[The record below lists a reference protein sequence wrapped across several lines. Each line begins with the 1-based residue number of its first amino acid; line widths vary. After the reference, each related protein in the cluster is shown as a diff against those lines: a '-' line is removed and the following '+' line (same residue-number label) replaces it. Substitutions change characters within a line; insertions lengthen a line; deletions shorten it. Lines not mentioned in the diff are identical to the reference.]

1 MTVHEVITRRRLPHW
16 YVPGASFFVTFRLA
30 DSLPRV
36 VLESLATKRELLLR
50 QRPPSGM
57 SEQANRDRIH
67 KLLFAEYDR
76 HLDQGSDVAW
86 LKQPEVAE
94 VVRNSLYHFHGERY
108 HLMSYCIMPNHVH
121 VLFAPKTT
129 GATASETEFPTLGE
143 RADRHSPLASI
154 LHSWKSFT
162 AHEIN
167 KVLGRSGTLWQ
178 PESYDHWARDEDELE
193 RIVDYIAANPT
204 KANLAARPT
213 DFRFSSAYDRYCRDG
228 ETSGWLP
235 E

>member
-1 MTVHEVITRRRLPHW
+1 MAVHEVITRRRLPHW

-36 VLESLATKRELLLR
+36 VLESLAAKKELWLR

-57 SEQANRDRIH
+57 SDLENRTRIH

-76 HLDQGSDVAW
+76 HLDQSSEVAW
-86 LKQPEVAE
+86 LKQTEVAE
-94 VVRNSLYHFHGERY
+94 TVRKSLYHFNGERY

-121 VLFAPKTT
+121 VLFAPKLTEL
-129 GATASETEFPTLGE
+129 ADRATEFPSLGE
-143 RADRHSPLASI
+143 RIDGKSPLASI

-167 KVLGRSGTLWQ
+167 KLLGRSGTFWQ
-178 PESYDHWARDEDELE
+178 RESYDHWVRDEDELE

-204 KANLAARPT
+204 KDNLAVRPT
-213 DFRFSSAYDRYCRDG
+213 DFRFSSAYDRYRKDG